1 MSCLAQGPLL
11 NIFYAFSSN
20 KGVLFHCTFSVSAL
34 LIFRLRKEELYMVLQ
49 IICRMKCF
57 QDCNSENNNS
67 SILIKAIIFIV
78 RSEFSSSFFFMR
90 LKTIM
95 QVMFLLDISILK
107 KWCCQGNMTF
117 LKTWNSFISG
127 MSILMPLIL

>member
-11 NIFYAFSSN
+11 NIFSAFSSN

-57 QDCNSENNNS
+57 QDCYYCNSENNNS
-67 SILIKAIIFIV
+67 SILIKAMMFIV
-78 RSEFSSSFFFMR
+78 RSEFSSSSFFMR

-95 QVMFLLDISILK
+95 QVMFLIDIFILK
-107 KWCCQGNMTF
+107 KWCCQGNMIF
-117 LKTWNSFISG
+117 LKT
-127 MSILMPLIL
+127 